1 MRNLRLPLFFACL
14 VLPALVF
21 AGGGA
26 FPDGLRPP
34 LGDVLERS
42 GPDELIPVSI
52 VLREQAGGEQLRLV
66 GAGLDRAARRQAVIG
81 RLKAIAA
88 GTQGPLVQAL
98 RGDSRVQN
106 IRPLWIGNL
115 VGVEATPELIRRIA
129 ARPEV
134 AWVNHNPKV
143 DVALLRP
150 DNLAPDMERPEG
162 GTPAE
167 IECGTDLMGAPR
179 VWNELGITGRGA
191 VIAVVDSGVCYTHPD
206 IINQIWVN
214 PGEDLDGDGA
224 VFDLDDAN
232 GVDDDAN
239 GYVDDF
245 IGWDFDQNDNDP
257 DDENSHGSHVAGT
270 VAGDGTS
277 GTEAGV
283 APDAAIM
290 VVRVGLQFSDE
301 VSVWAGMQYAA
312 ENGADSISM
321 SLGWPHNQNPDRATW
336 RQNSENTIEAG
347 TAMVVAAGNEGQGSE
362 PDNIRT
368 PSDVPRIITVAATD
382 CSDNIASFSSR
393 GPVTWQDVP
402 QYGDWPYPP
411 GLVKPDVAGPGV
423 STRSHAFCSGYSSK
437 SGTSMATPHVAGAV
451 ALMMEAN
458 PGLAHDEI
466 KQVLMDT
473 SIDLGAVGKDN
484 HYGQGRVDAFAAV
497 DAVFGLSFAG
507 VELVEA
513 GPDYGNGDGGIDTG
527 EIVTVA
533 VNLESQWDDTTAVNV
548 RGSLSTSTPGVTLV
562 HDYATWPDVPPLG
575 SVQTAAPHF
584 SVRID
589 EGCNYPIDF
598 ILDLAYNDRVSSARF
613 SLRVGTA
620 FPVVLLVDDFE
631 SDQGWTTGGTA
642 TTGHFVRDDPNE
654 VEDDFNGFS
663 QPEDDVTPD
672 PGVAAWVTGN
682 ANGPNGS
689 DDVDD
694 GNAWVQSP
702 VVDGTNLDSLNLAYS
717 RYYYAFPGTI
727 PPSNFM
733 RAQWSIDGVAWAN
746 LEELS
751 GSDAEWTAVNV
762 PLPPSAYAPG
772 LQIRFWVEEASAGLN
787 DAVIE
792 LLVDEVNLAGTRI
805 QCDLF
810 TPPVVNRPNG
820 VGDTLFV
827 DHDGVNVRLDWTV
840 PVADGAH
847 DPATLYRIHRSTDP
861 STGFT
866 ADGMSIEPWHVETG
880 EASLPGIVYFLVT
893 AENGGGP
900 E

>member
-1 MRNLRLPLFFACL
+1 MKSLFLPTILASLLFP
-14 VLPALVF
+14 VLVF
-21 AGGGA
+21 GGGSNY
-26 FPDGLRPP
+26 PDGLRPP
-34 LGDVLERS
+34 LGEVLDAA
-42 GPDELIPVSI
+42 GPDDLIPVSI
-52 VLREQAGGEQLRLV
+52 VLREQAGREQLLLA
-66 GAGLDRAARRQAVIG
+66 GAGLEGEAKRQAVIR

-98 RGDSRVQN
+98 RGEPRAAN
-106 IRPLWIGNL
+106 IRPLWIGN
-115 VGVEATPELIRRIA
+115 VIGAEMHPDLIRRIA
-129 ARPEV
+129 VRPEV

-143 DVALLRP
+143 DVSLLRP
-150 DNLAPDMERPEG
+150 DNLAPDIEIPEG
-162 GTPAE
+162 GMPAE

-179 VWNELGITGRGA
+179 VWSELGITGRGA

-206 IINQIWVN
+206 IIQQIWVN
-214 PGEDLDGDGA
+214 PGEDLDGDGV

-232 GVDDDAN
+232 GVDDDGN
-239 GYVDDF
+239 GHVDDF

-257 DDENSHGSHVAGT
+257 DDDNSHGSHVAGT

-277 GTEAGV
+277 GTESGV
-283 APDAAIM
+283 APDASIM

-347 TAMVVAAGNEGQGSE
+347 TAMVVAAGNEGQGNE

-382 CSDNIASFSSR
+382 CNDNIASFSSR

-423 STRSHAFCSGYSSK
+423 STLSHNFCSGYSSK

-458 PGLAHDEI
+458 PGLTHDEI

-484 HYGQGRVDAFAAV
+484 HYGQGRVDAYAAV

-527 EIVTVA
+527 EIVIVA
-533 VNLESQWDDTTAVNV
+533 VNLENQWDDTTAVNV
-548 RGSLSTSTPGVTLV
+548 RGSLSTATPGVTLV

-575 SVQTAAPHF
+575 VAQTVAPHF
-584 SVRID
+584 SILID
-589 EGCNYPIDF
+589 DGCNFPIDLT
-598 ILDLAYNDRVSSARF
+598 LDLAYNDRVSSARF
-613 SLRVGTA
+613 TLRVGTP
-620 FPVVLLVDDFE
+620 FPVVLLTDDFE
-631 SDQGWTTGGTA
+631 SDQGWTAGGSA
-642 TTGHFVRDDPNE
+642 TDGTFVREDPRE
-654 VEDDFNGFS
+654 VEDDFNGIA
-663 QPEDDVTPD
+663 QPDDDVTPD
-672 PGVAAWVTGN
+672 PGTLAWVTGN

-694 GNAWVQSP
+694 GDAWVQSP
-702 VVDGTNLDSLNLAYS
+702 VVDGSNLDSLNLSYS
-717 RYYYAFPGTI
+717 RWYYAFPGTI

-733 RAQWSIDGVAWAN
+733 RVQWSVDGVNWSN
-746 LEELS
+746 IEELS
-751 GSDAEWTAVNV
+751 GAEPAWTSASM
-762 PLPPSAYAPG
+762 PLPPSAFGPG
-772 LQIRFWVEEASAGLN
+772 LRVRFVAEEATSGIN
-787 DAVIE
+787 DPVIE
-792 LLVDEVNLAGTRI
+792 LLVDEVSLAGTRI
-805 QCDLF
+805 ECDLF
-810 TPPVVNRPNG
+810 SPPVANRPNP
-820 VGDTLFV
+820 VGDSLVV
-827 DHDGVNVRLDWTV
+827 DHDGENVRLDWTAPAV
-840 PVADGAH
+840 DGSH
-847 DPATLYRIHRSTDP
+847 DAATLYRIHRSADP
-861 STGFT
+861 SAGFT
-866 ADGMSIEPWHVETG
+866 PDGISIEPWHVDGG
-880 EASLPGIVYFLVT
+880 EAALPGIVYFLVT
-893 AENGGGP
+893 AENGGGS